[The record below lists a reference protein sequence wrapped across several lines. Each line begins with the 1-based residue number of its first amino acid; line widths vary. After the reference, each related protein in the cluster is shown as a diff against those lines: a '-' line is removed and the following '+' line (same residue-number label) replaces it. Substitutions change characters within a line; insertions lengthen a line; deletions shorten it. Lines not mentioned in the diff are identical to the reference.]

1 MTMIR
6 FKLTFADENGLLHHE
21 EVIEGKQEFCFAWL
35 QGYLSASNYMLM
47 KIEGM
52 EVNE

>member
-21 EVIEGKQEFCFAWL
+21 EIEGEQGFCFAWL
-35 QGYLSASNYMLM
+35 QGYLSGGNYMLM
-47 KIEGM
+47 KISAKEA
-52 EVNE
+52 NE